1 MTLGCRLPP
10 SARAASASSA
20 PHATAFT
27 SPTTPCVN
35 AWMSS
40 TTSSGISSSAQ
51 LQPAPC
57 EASAQVRARFLQ
69 REAREPLVHGARER
83 TAVVLGQQ
91 VRDELLVAGEHEDVD
106 DRPPTEPQ
114 LRKHLELAQSGRRE
128 ALEAIDDDVRV
139 APVAGLVTSRTRRGC
154 CAARWRCPRPHPDP
168 NLRAAGAAT
177 ARSSR
182 RAGRSSS
189 PIGRGAFETAAA
201 PASSCRRPPDP
212 LKNRQWI
219 CLLKRSSSLSIA

>member
-57 EASAQVRARFLQ
+57 KQARKYDARFLQ

-106 DRPPTEPQ
+106 DRPLTEPQ
-114 LRKHLELAQSGRRE
+114 LRKHLELAQYGRRE
-128 ALEAIDDDVRV
+128 ALEAVDDDVRV
-139 APVAGLVTSRTRRGC
+139 APVARLVTQEHVEDVALLG
-154 CAARWRCPRPHPDP
+154 
-168 NLRAAGAAT
+168 GAALDL
-177 ARSSR
+177 ARTQISEELEQQLLAR
-182 RAGRSSS
+182 LAERVD
-189 PIGRGAFETAAA
+189 
-201 PASSCRRPPDP
+201 PAHR
-212 LKNRQWI
+212 
-219 CLLKRSSSLSIA
+219 